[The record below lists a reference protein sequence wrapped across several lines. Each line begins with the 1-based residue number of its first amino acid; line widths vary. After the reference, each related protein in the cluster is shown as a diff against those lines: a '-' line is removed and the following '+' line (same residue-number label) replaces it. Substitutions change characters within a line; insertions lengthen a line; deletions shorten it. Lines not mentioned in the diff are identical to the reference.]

1 LFFSGFIV
9 PSEGLFSVLL
19 EKEAGENTLGL
30 YCPPP
35 LTDFLPWK
43 KKNGPRVAL
52 SVNRL
57 LVAKL
62 FLSIQNIVL

>member
-1 LFFSGFIV
+1 MFFSGFIV

-19 EKEAGENTLGL
+19 EKEAGEDTLGL

-35 LTDFLPWK
+35 LTDFLPWE
-43 KKNGPRVAL
+43 KNVPIVAL

>member
-1 LFFSGFIV
+1 MLF
-9 PSEGLFSVLL
+9 
-19 EKEAGENTLGL
+19 EKEAREDTLGL

-43 KKNGPRVAL
+43 KKNVPIVAL

-62 FLSIQNIVL
+62 FLNIQNIVL